1 MNAGFETPAQY
12 TFDLDGLQAVRLK
25 TVIGGDYPLG
35 DEAERR
41 ITFGVRIDA
50 AQVRYLTVI
59 EPFEKENSVQSVFAP
74 SADRL
79 IVTLKDGR
87 EQRFYFS
94 GMEEEGGVPAVKM
107 EEWKEGVLL
116 REEHTVCD

>member
-1 MNAGFETPAQY
+1 M
-12 TFDLDGLQAVRLK
+12 
-25 TVIGGDYPLG
+25 
-35 DEAERR
+35 
-41 ITFGVRIDA
+41 RIDA

-79 IVTLKDGR
+79 IVTLKDVM
-87 EQRFYFS
+87 EPRFYFS

>member
-1 MNAGFETPAQY
+1 M
-12 TFDLDGLQAVRLK
+12 
-25 TVIGGDYPLG
+25 
-35 DEAERR
+35 
-41 ITFGVRIDA
+41 DA

-74 SADRL
+74 SADEL

-94 GMEEEGGVPAVKM
+94 RMEEEGGIPAVKM
-107 EEWKEGVLL
+107 AEWKEGVLL